1 MKTKSMVLKAQE
13 LTPKELEIIEGGVN
27 ESDVDKTYDGG
38 TLEEIIC
45 TPKDN

>member
-1 MKTKSMVLKAQE
+1 MKTKSMVLKAHE

-27 ESDVDKTYDGG
+27 EGDKTFDGG

-45 TPKDN
+45 TPKGK

>member
-13 LTPKELEIIEGGVN
+13 LTPNELEIIEGGVN
-27 ESDVDKTYDGG
+27 ESDVDKTYVGG